1 MALIPERFVSMR
13 PEMVEPIGD
22 DELAKLKASVLGRW
36 ERKTHFL
43 NDLPK
48 AGDSL
53 NSPALTMRADEV
65 LSLIL
70 RLERAEAAAITE
82 EDARLLRLAK
92 DRQASITE
100 DFRLKSQCGDCGYQS
115 MDIYPEQGLLCP
127 MNDCHGSMVELKQAP
142 LRGN

>member
-1 MALIPERFVSMR
+1 MQSRGISSDVALIPERFVIMR

-22 DELAKLKASVLGRW
+22 DELAKLKTTVLGRW

-48 AGDSL
+48 AGDNL

-82 EDARLLRLAK
+82 EDARLLRMAK
-92 DRQASITE
+92 GIQASVAE
-100 DFRLKSQCGDCGYQS
+100 DFRLKSQCGDCGYHTS
-115 MDIYPEQGLLCP
+115 L
-127 MNDCHGSMVELKQAP
+127 N
-142 LRGN
+142 